1 MQYEINKPIF
11 VVGSPRSGTSVLTW
25 CLGKH
30 PNIIPLEES
39 NWMGRLAIDLA
50 RYYQIGSARG
60 EYSLLSS
67 MGLEKAEFF
76 AVFGS
81 TINDLILR
89 HRVDLEKKRWRRA
102 AGPTLPI
109 DLFVSRYYARTR
121 WVDGTPE
128 YSFHICG
135 LRKLFPNALFIHI
148 VRDVSSVVRSM
159 LLFQRVSG
167 RRLAANEQEAY
178 NYWLRTVSSCL
189 LAERAYGPRVV
200 LRLRHSDLLNAPEIA
215 MRSVLEFI
223 GERYTTACLNPLE
236 KRINS
241 SNVPIDFEIDNSRT
255 DPALLER
262 TARLCTEIEKTPQPI
277 EVSPAA
283 SDEIEAAFN
292 ERVKY
297 VASLNSEYQRALQV
311 IAALQKETAQRTAG
325 CIDRQSDSKTEQA
338 RSTACAAREVKE
350 S

>member
-1 MQYEINKPIF
+1 MQDQMNKPVF
-11 VVGSPRSGTSVLTW
+11 VVGSPRSGTSILTW
-25 CLGKH
+25 CLGQH
-30 PNIIPLEES
+30 PNMFPVPES
-39 NWMGRLAIDLA
+39 NWMGDFAISVA
-50 RYYQIGSARG
+50 IGHQIGAARG
-60 EYSLLSS
+60 DRSILSAMDIS
-67 MGLEKAEFF
+67 QDELF
-76 AVFGS
+76 AILGRS
-81 TINDLILR
+81 INDLILR
-89 HRVDLEKKRWRRA
+89 HRKDLERKRQVTSEESERK
-102 AGPTLPI
+102 G
-109 DLFVSRYYARTR
+109 R

-135 LRKLFPNALFIHI
+135 LRKLFPKALFIHL
-148 VRDVSSVVRSM
+148 VRDVRSVVRSM
-159 LLFQRVSG
+159 LNFHPVAGHDLVN
-167 RRLAANEQEAY
+167 NEQEAY
-178 NYWLRTVSSCL
+178 NYWFRTVSSCL

-200 LRLRHSDLLNAPEIA
+200 LRLRYSDLLNAPEIA

>member
-1 MQYEINKPIF
+1 MQDQMNKPVF
-11 VVGSPRSGTSVLTW
+11 VVGSPRSGTSILTW
-25 CLGKH
+25 CLGQH
-30 PNIIPLEES
+30 PNMFPVPES
-39 NWMGRLAIDLA
+39 NWMGDFAISVA
-50 RYYQIGSARG
+50 IGHQIGAARG
-60 EYSLLSS
+60 DRSIFSAMDISQDEL
-67 MGLEKAEFF
+67 F
-76 AVFGS
+76 AILGRS
-81 TINDLILR
+81 INALILS
-89 HRVDLEKKRWRRA
+89 HRKDLERKRQVTSEESERK
-102 AGPTLPI
+102 G
-109 DLFVSRYYARTR
+109 R

-135 LRKLFPNALFIHI
+135 LRKLFPEALFIHL
-148 VRDVSSVVRSM
+148 VRDVRSVVRSM
-159 LLFQRVSG
+159 LNFHLVAG
-167 RRLAANEQEAY
+167 HDLVNNEEEAY
-178 NYWLRTVSSCL
+178 NYWFRTVSSCL

-200 LRLRHSDLLNAPEIA
+200 LRLRYSDLLNAPEIA

>member
-1 MQYEINKPIF
+1 MFP
-11 VVGSPRSGTSVLTW
+11 VP
-25 CLGKH
+25 
-30 PNIIPLEES
+30 ES
-39 NWMGRLAIDLA
+39 NWMGDFAISVA
-50 RYYQIGSARG
+50 IGHQIGAARG
-60 EYSLLSS
+60 DRSIFSAMDISQDEL
-67 MGLEKAEFF
+67 F
-76 AVFGS
+76 AILGRSV
-81 TINDLILR
+81 NDLILR
-89 HRVDLEKKRWRRA
+89 HRKDLERKRQVTSEESERK
-102 AGPTLPI
+102 G
-109 DLFVSRYYARTR
+109 R

-135 LRKLFPNALFIHI
+135 LRKLFPKALFIHL
-148 VRDVSSVVRSM
+148 VRDVRSVVRSM
-159 LLFQRVSG
+159 LNFHLVAG
-167 RRLAANEQEAY
+167 HDLVNNEEEAY
-178 NYWLRTVSSCL
+178 NYWFRTVSSCL

-200 LRLRHSDLLNAPEIA
+200 LRLRYSDLLNAPEIA

>member
-1 MQYEINKPIF
+1 MQDQMNKPVF
-11 VVGSPRSGTSVLTW
+11 VVGSPRSGTSILTW
-25 CLGKH
+25 CLGQH
-30 PNIIPLEES
+30 PNMFPVPES
-39 NWMGRLAIDLA
+39 NWMGDFAISVA
-50 RYYQIGSARG
+50 IGHQIGAARG
-60 EYSLLSS
+60 DRSIFSAMDISQDEL
-67 MGLEKAEFF
+67 F
-76 AVFGS
+76 AILGRS
-81 TINDLILR
+81 INDLILR
-89 HRVDLEKKRWRRA
+89 HRKDLERKRQVTSEESERK
-102 AGPTLPI
+102 G
-109 DLFVSRYYARTR
+109 R

-135 LRKLFPNALFIHI
+135 LRKLFPKALFIHL
-148 VRDVSSVVRSM
+148 VRDVRSVVRSM
-159 LLFQRVSG
+159 LNFHLVAG
-167 RRLAANEQEAY
+167 HDLVNNEQEAY
-178 NYWLRTVSSCL
+178 DYWFRTVSSCL

-200 LRLRHSDLLNAPEIA
+200 LRLRYSDLLNAPEIA

>member
-1 MQYEINKPIF
+1 MQDQMNKPVF
-11 VVGSPRSGTSVLTW
+11 VVGSPRSGTSILTW
-25 CLGKH
+25 CLGQH
-30 PNIIPLEES
+30 PNMFPVPES
-39 NWMGRLAIDLA
+39 NWMGDFAISVA
-50 RYYQIGSARG
+50 IGHQIGAARG
-60 EYSLLSS
+60 DRSILSAMDIS
-67 MGLEKAEFF
+67 QDELF
-76 AVFGS
+76 AILGRS
-81 TINDLILR
+81 INDLILR
-89 HRVDLEKKRWRRA
+89 HRKDLERKRQVTSEESERK
-102 AGPTLPI
+102 G
-109 DLFVSRYYARTR
+109 R

-135 LRKLFPNALFIHI
+135 LRKLFPKALFIHL
-148 VRDVSSVVRSM
+148 VRDVRSVVRSM
-159 LLFQRVSG
+159 LNFHRVAG
-167 RRLAANEQEAY
+167 HDLVINEQEAY
-178 NYWLRTVSSCL
+178 NYWFRTVSSCL

-200 LRLRHSDLLNAPEIA
+200 LRLRYSDLLNAPEIA

-241 SNVPIDFEIDNSRT
+241 SNVPIDFEIDNSKT

-325 CIDRQSDSKTEQA
+325 CIDRATQRQSKRDPPPAQPA
-338 RSTACAAREVKE
+338 R
-350 S
+350 

>member
-1 MQYEINKPIF
+1 MFP
-11 VVGSPRSGTSVLTW
+11 VP
-25 CLGKH
+25 
-30 PNIIPLEES
+30 ES
-39 NWMGRLAIDLA
+39 NWMGDFAISVA
-50 RYYQIGSARG
+50 IGHQIGAARG
-60 EYSLLSS
+60 DRSIFSAMDISQDEL
-67 MGLEKAEFF
+67 F
-76 AVFGS
+76 AILGRS
-81 TINDLILR
+81 INDLILR
-89 HRVDLEKKRWRRA
+89 HRKDLERKRQVTSEESERK
-102 AGPTLPI
+102 G
-109 DLFVSRYYARTR
+109 R
-121 WVDGTPE
+121 WVDG
-128 YSFHICG
+128 ICG
-135 LRKLFPNALFIHI
+135 LRKLFPEALFIHL
-148 VRDVSSVVRSM
+148 VRDVRSVVRSM
-159 LLFQRVSG
+159 LNFHLVAG
-167 RRLAANEQEAY
+167 HDLVNNEEEAY
-178 NYWLRTVSSCL
+178 NYWFRTVSSCL

-200 LRLRHSDLLNAPEIA
+200 LRLRYSDLLNAPEIA

>member
-1 MQYEINKPIF
+1 MQDQMNKPVF
-11 VVGSPRSGTSVLTW
+11 VVGSPRSGTSILTW
-25 CLGKH
+25 CLGQH
-30 PNIIPLEES
+30 PNMFPVPES
-39 NWMGRLAIDLA
+39 NWMGDFAISVA
-50 RYYQIGSARG
+50 IGHQLGAARG
-60 EYSLLSS
+60 DRSILSAMDIS
-67 MGLEKAEFF
+67 QDELF
-76 AVFGS
+76 AILGRS
-81 TINDLILR
+81 INDLILR
-89 HRVDLEKKRWRRA
+89 HRKDLERKRQVTSEESERK
-102 AGPTLPI
+102 G
-109 DLFVSRYYARTR
+109 R

-135 LRKLFPNALFIHI
+135 LRKLFPKALFIHL
-148 VRDVSSVVRSM
+148 VRDVRSVVRSM
-159 LLFQRVSG
+159 LNFHLVAG
-167 RRLAANEQEAY
+167 HDLVNNEQEAY
-178 NYWLRTVSSCL
+178 NYWFRTVSSCL

-200 LRLRHSDLLNAPEIA
+200 LRLRYSDLLNAPEIA

-241 SNVPIDFEIDNSRT
+241 SNVPIDFEIDNSKT

>member
-1 MQYEINKPIF
+1 MDIREDE
-11 VVGSPRSGTSVLTW
+11 L
-25 CLGKH
+25 
-30 PNIIPLEES
+30 
-39 NWMGRLAIDLA
+39 
-50 RYYQIGSARG
+50 
-60 EYSLLSS
+60 
-67 MGLEKAEFF
+67 F
-76 AVFGS
+76 AMFGQG
-81 TINDLILR
+81 INDLILR
-89 HRVDLEKKRWRRA
+89 HRKDLERKRQVTSEESEPK
-102 AGPTLPI
+102 G
-109 DLFVSRYYARTR
+109 R

-135 LRKLFPNALFIHI
+135 LRKLFPKALFIHLI
-148 VRDVSSVVRSM
+148 RDVRSVVRSM
-159 LLFQRVSG
+159 LNFHLVAG
-167 RRLAANEQEAY
+167 HNLVNNEQEAY
-178 NYWLRTVSSCL
+178 NYWFRTVSSCL

-200 LRLRHSDLLNAPEIA
+200 LRLRYSDLLNAPEIA

-277 EVSPAA
+277 EVSPSA

-338 RSTACAAREVKE
+338 RSSACVAREVKE

>member
-1 MQYEINKPIF
+1 MQEHVNKPIF
-11 VVGSPRSGTSVLTW
+11 VVGSPRSGTSILTW
-25 CLGKH
+25 CLGQH
-30 PNIIPLEES
+30 PNIFPVPES
-39 NWMGRLAIDLA
+39 SWMGDFAVSIAIGH
-50 RYYQIGSARG
+50 QIGAARG
-60 EYSLLSS
+60 DRSILSA
-67 MGLEKAEFF
+67 MDIQEDELF
-76 AVFGS
+76 AMFGEG
-81 TINDLILR
+81 INNLILR
-89 HRVDLEKKRWRRA
+89 HRKDLERKRQVTSEESEPK
-102 AGPTLPI
+102 G
-109 DLFVSRYYARTR
+109 R

-135 LRKLFPNALFIHI
+135 LRKLFPKALFIHLI
-148 VRDVSSVVRSM
+148 RDVRSVVRSM
-159 LLFQRVSG
+159 LNFHLVAG
-167 RRLAANEQEAY
+167 HDLVNNEQEAY
-178 NYWLRTVSSCL
+178 DYWFRTVSSCL

-200 LRLRHSDLLNAPEIA
+200 LRLRYSDLLNAPEIA

-292 ERVKY
+292 QRVKY

>member
-1 MQYEINKPIF
+1 MGDFAI
-11 VVGSPRSGTSVLTW
+11 SV
-25 CLGKH
+25 
-30 PNIIPLEES
+30 
-39 NWMGRLAIDLA
+39 AIGH
-50 RYYQIGSARG
+50 QIGAARG
-60 EYSLLSS
+60 DRSILSAMDIS
-67 MGLEKAEFF
+67 QDELF
-76 AVFGS
+76 AILGRS
-81 TINDLILR
+81 INDLILR
-89 HRVDLEKKRWRRA
+89 HRKDLERKRQVTSEESERK
-102 AGPTLPI
+102 G
-109 DLFVSRYYARTR
+109 R

-135 LRKLFPNALFIHI
+135 LRKLFPKALFIHL
-148 VRDVSSVVRSM
+148 VRDVRSVVRSM
-159 LLFQRVSG
+159 LNFHLVAG
-167 RRLAANEQEAY
+167 HDLVNNEQEAY
-178 NYWLRTVSSCL
+178 NYWFRTVSSCL

-200 LRLRHSDLLNAPEIA
+200 LRLRYSDLLNAPEIA

-241 SNVPIDFEIDNSRT
+241 SNVPIDFEIDNSKT

-311 IAALQKETAQRTAG
+311 IAALQKETSQRTAG

>member
-1 MQYEINKPIF
+1 MTVQPGVN
-11 VVGSPRSGTSVLTW
+11 R
-25 CLGKH
+25 
-30 PNIIPLEES
+30 
-39 NWMGRLAIDLA
+39 
-50 RYYQIGSARG
+50 
-60 EYSLLSS
+60 
-67 MGLEKAEFF
+67 KA
-76 AVFGS
+76 
-81 TINDLILR
+81 
-89 HRVDLEKKRWRRA
+89 
-102 AGPTLPI
+102 
-109 DLFVSRYYARTR
+109 R

-128 YSFHICG
+128 YSLHICG
-135 LRKLFPNALFIHI
+135 LRKLFPKALFIHI
-148 VRDVSSVVRSM
+148 VRDVTSVVRSM
-159 LLFQRVSG
+159 LNFRRVAESS
-167 RRLAANEQEAY
+167 LVANEQEAY

-200 LRLRHSDLLNAPEIA
+200 FRLRYSDLVDTPEVA
-215 MRSVLEFI
+215 LRSLFNFLSEPFAA
-223 GERYTTACLNPLE
+223 ECLTPLE

-338 RSTACAAREVKE
+338 RSNACPAREVKE

>member
-1 MQYEINKPIF
+1 MQRDINKPIF
-11 VVGSPRSGTSVLTW
+11 VVGSPRSGTSILTW
-25 CLGKH
+25 CLGQH
-30 PNIIPLEES
+30 PNIFPVPES
-39 NWMGRLAIDLA
+39 SWMGDFAVSIAIGH
-50 RYYQIGSARG
+50 QIGAARG
-60 EYSLLSS
+60 DRSILSA
-67 MGLEKAEFF
+67 MDIQEDELF
-76 AVFGS
+76 AIFGEG
-81 TINDLILR
+81 INNLILR
-89 HRVDLEKKRWRRA
+89 HRKDLERKRQVTSEESEPK
-102 AGPTLPI
+102 G
-109 DLFVSRYYARTR
+109 R

-135 LRKLFPNALFIHI
+135 LRKLFPKALFIHLI
-148 VRDVSSVVRSM
+148 RDVRSVVRSM
-159 LLFQRVSG
+159 LNFHLVAG
-167 RRLAANEQEAY
+167 HDLVNNEQEAY
-178 NYWLRTVSSCL
+178 NYWFRTVSSCL

-200 LRLRHSDLLNAPEIA
+200 LRLRYSDLLNAPEIA